1 MTAAP
6 EKQRIEFI
14 DAARG
19 AAMCLIL
26 LSHFSWIYFRD
37 GSHAL
42 LQGSLSLIA
51 QPAVPAFVLISGL
64 MASFLGNLRPQ
75 SYEAL
80 RWKLLDRGLF
90 LLTVGHFLIFVAYI
104 PYAGSIRDAARYGQ
118 MTDAIAVAII
128 LGPLLVTRLS
138 TRARLFLAVGLYL
151 GAGLLTITWHSEGG
165 ALRFLKQTMIGDLH
179 GANDYWLYNFPLIPW
194 FALYL
199 AGTALGD
206 RMAACWVERRPDALS
221 RLLLS
226 LGVVALG
233 AGLLF
238 RFGYPLLDHIVGPLP
253 ELARTIIG
261 VSQKVPP
268 GPTYLLLFGGF
279 GVLLLRLTFIA
290 EQRSAFPRVRRVLVI
305 MGQTS
310 LFVFLLQELLYVGVM
325 SWINP
330 PYSVFWPVLFLASAA
345 LVIGIAMWWHR
356 IGGMRFMTV
365 GLRRRPVPLPALKQ
379 T

>member
-37 GSHAL
+37 GSHAS
-42 LQGSLSLIA
+42 LQGTLSLIA

-64 MASFLGNLRPQ
+64 MSSFLGNLRPQ
-75 SYEAL
+75 SYDAL

-90 LLTVGHFLIFVAYI
+90 LLTIGHFLIFVAYI
-104 PYAGSIRDAARYGQ
+104 PYAGSAREAMRYGQ

-138 TRARLFLAVGLYL
+138 TRTRLWLAAGLYL
-151 GAGLLTITWHSEGG
+151 LAWALTIAWHPEGTVF
-165 ALRFLKQTMIGDLH
+165 RFFKQTIVGDLH
-179 GANDYWLYNFPLIPW
+179 GSANFWLYNFAVMPW

-206 RMAACWVERRPDALS
+206 YLAACWLDRRPEALA
-221 RLLLS
+221 RLLLRI
-226 LGVVALG
+226 GIVALG
-233 AGLLF
+233 AGLVL
-238 RFGYPLLDHIVGPLP
+238 RFGYPILDNIAGPLP
-253 ELARTIIG
+253 ELARTLVG

-268 GPTYLLLFGGF
+268 GPTYLLIFGGL
-279 GVLLLRLTFIA
+279 GVLLLRAMFLA
-290 EQRSAFPRVRRVLVI
+290 EQRNLLPRVRRVLVI

-310 LFVFLLQELLYVGVM
+310 LFVFLLQELLYVGLL
-325 SWINP
+325 SWISP
-330 PYSVFWPVLFLASAA
+330 PYSPLWPLVFLASAA
-345 LVIGIAMWWHR
+345 LVIGIAIWWHR

-365 GLRRRPVPLPALKQ
+365 GLRRTLQVPALKQ
-379 T
+379 S